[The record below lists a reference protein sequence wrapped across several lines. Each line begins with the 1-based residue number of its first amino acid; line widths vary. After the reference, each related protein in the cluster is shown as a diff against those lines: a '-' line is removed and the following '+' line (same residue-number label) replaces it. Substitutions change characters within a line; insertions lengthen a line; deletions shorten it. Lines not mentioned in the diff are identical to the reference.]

1 MLKRLKSALVDSFVG
16 AIALGWLLAQ
26 GIMHFAYIFTAP
38 VADWVARREY
48 REFALRSGV
57 STGFSFEGAL
67 PELAKSVSLLLLCY
81 ILLRWLYFKP
91 AVPQSVESNAGP
103 SEQG

>member
-1 MLKRLKSALVDSFVG
+1 MLKRLKLALVQSFVG

-26 GIMHFAYIFTAP
+26 GIMHFANIFTAP
-38 VADWVARREY
+38 LADWIARRGY
-48 REFALRSGV
+48 REFADRPSMSTSV
-57 STGFSFEGAL
+57 SFQGAL
-67 PELAKSVSLLLLCY
+67 PELARSVSLLLLCY

-91 AVPQSVESNAGP
+91 VVPQSVESNAGP